1 MTVGRWQHLLM
12 SFGLTKVL
20 VMKFVLLWLAEDML
34 LKGFEKKMMEDLL
47 KGFLLKM
54 MIGFLLNIS
63 QLMMGFL

>member
-1 MTVGRWQHLLM
+1 M

-47 KGFLLKM
+47 KDFL
-54 MIGFLLNIS
+54 
-63 QLMMGFL
+63 

>member
-20 VMKFVLLWLAEDML
+20 VMKFVLLWLVEDML

-47 KGFLLKM
+47 KGFL
-54 MIGFLLNIS
+54 
-63 QLMMGFL
+63 